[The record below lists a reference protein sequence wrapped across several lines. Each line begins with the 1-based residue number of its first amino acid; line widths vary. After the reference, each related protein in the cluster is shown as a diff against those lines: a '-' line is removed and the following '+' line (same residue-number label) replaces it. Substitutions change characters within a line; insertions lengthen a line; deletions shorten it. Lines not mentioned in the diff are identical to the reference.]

1 MIAAGLFAIGA
12 VFGSF
17 LNVLIYRLPRGQSV
31 VSPPSSCP
39 QCGERIRPWENV
51 PILSYLVLRGRCSH
65 CGVHISGRYPIVE
78 LLAGVTPMA
87 LHARYGFSQE
97 LAVFWP
103 LTYVLI
109 VLSFI
114 DLDLRII
121 PDRVTLPGIL
131 VGLVVAPLLGIT
143 TVAGSLIGAVVGGG
157 CLYLIALLGDA
168 VFGKESMG
176 GGDIKLAAMLGAFMG
191 WQGVLVLLFAAFL
204 SGAIVGIGTLA
215 VKGRDWDRSLPFG
228 PFIAAGAFLAVVW
241 GDSILAWYS
250 TIGA

>member
-1 MIAAGLFAIGA
+1 VIHAGLFVIGA
-12 VFGSF
+12 VLGSF

-51 PILSYLVLRGRCSH
+51 PILSYLLLRGRCSH
-65 CGVHISGRYPIVE
+65 CGVHIPERYPIVE
-78 LLAGVTPMA
+78 FLAGVAPV
-87 LHARYGFSQE
+87 LLFARYGFGRE
-97 LAVFWP
+97 LALFWP
-103 LTYVLI
+103 LSCVLI

-121 PDRVTLPGIL
+121 PDRVTLPGI
-131 VGLVVAPLLGIT
+131 VIGLVLAPLLGVT
-143 TVAGSLIGAVVGGG
+143 TIGGSLIGAVAGGG
-157 CLYLIALLGDA
+157 ALYLIAVLGDA

-191 WQGVLVLLFAAFL
+191 WQAVLVLLFAAFL
-204 SGAIVGIGTLA
+204 SGAVAGVAALI

-228 PFIAAGAFLAVVW
+228 PFIAAGAFLAAVW

-250 TIGA
+250 AFGA